1 MKSKMESLLQRQQL
15 LEFFCLAVVILI
27 SWAYMLHM
35 GWRISGTGTE
45 ITLACMMHWGPGDI
59 AHMFVMWAIMMVA
72 MMFPAA
78 TPMILMFTTVNQ
90 RRGETQE
97 PIIATGLFVLGYFLV
112 WTAYSALA
120 ATAQY
125 GLHLSALLTH
135 HLVMTSPFLGG
146 VLLVGAG
153 VFQWTPFRDACM
165 SKCRSPLGFLMAEW
179 REGRLGALIMG
190 LKHGAYCV
198 GCCWL
203 LMLLSFVLGIM
214 NMIWMAMVSVFMM
227 VEKAYPGSQWLSRTA
242 GLILVACGLWIA
254 AGAMR

>member
-1 MKSKMESLLQRQQL
+1 MKSKAERLLQRSQFL
-15 LEFFCLAVVILI
+15 VFSGLAAVIVI
-27 SWAYMLHM
+27 SWGYMLHM
-35 GWRISGTGTE
+35 NWGMSGTETE
-45 ITLACMMHWGPGDI
+45 ITLACLTRWGPGDI
-59 AHMFVMWAIMMVA
+59 AHMFLMWAIMMVA

-78 TPMILMFTTVNQ
+78 TPMILMFTTVNKRQ
-90 RRGETQE
+90 GGIQE
-97 PIIATGLFVLGYFLV
+97 PIIPTGLFVLGYFLV

-120 ATAQY
+120 AMAQY

-135 HLVMTSPFLGG
+135 HLVITSPFLGG

-214 NMIWMAMVSVFMM
+214 NMLWMAMVSVFMM
-227 VEKAYPGSQWLSRTA
+227 VEKAYPGSQWLSRAA